1 MTGFFNSSFIYCNL
15 DLIIGIIAPI
25 HLLENIDRSTISIL
39 AAAVGSILPV
49 DSHYLYWQPIC
60 SFRCHGLLD

>member
-15 DLIIGIIAPI
+15 DLIIDIITPI

-39 AAAVGSILPV
+39 ATADGSIRPV
-49 DSHYLYWQPIC
+49 DSHYLYWRLIY
-60 SFRCHGLLD
+60 SFHCHGLL